1 MDSVHK
7 ESSSIFIG
15 TIVEELGFLFWPLDG
30 MYIFLKKTNICF
42 EKLSYFVRT
51 LNLKYLFH
59 DFCLNYDTCL
69 LHFYY
74 RN

>member
-30 MYIFLKKTNICF
+30 MYIFFLKKTYSCF
-42 EKLSYFVRT
+42 ENYHI
-51 LNLKYLFH
+51 LFI
-59 DFCLNYDTCL
+59 L
-69 LHFYY
+69 
-74 RN
+74 